1 MSFDAFLKIDGV
13 PGESTD
19 KKHKDWIEILSYSFG
34 VSQMSAGSRS
44 TAGAASSQRADFQ
57 DFSIMK
63 SVDKAT
69 NKILDSAAKGAHI
82 KTVTLELC
90 RATGDKN
97 KYFELTLG
105 DVIISSAS
113 MSGASGADLPSE
125 SVTFN
130 FGTIKSTYTVLD
142 HATGASKGN
151 VPFGWS
157 LVENSS
163 I

>member
-1 MSFDAFLKIDGV
+1 MAFDAFLKIDGV

-19 KKHKDWIEILSYSFG
+19 KKHKDWIEILSYGFG
-34 VSQMSAGSRS
+34 VSQSSAGSRS
-44 TAGAASSQRADFQ
+44 TGGAASSQRVDFT

-63 SVDKAT
+63 AIDKAS
-69 NKILDSAAKGAHI
+69 NKLLDNAAKGAHI
-82 KTVTLELC
+82 KSVVLELC

-97 KYFELTLG
+97 KYLEYTFG
-105 DVIISSAS
+105 DVIISNVSTSGSA
-113 MSGASGADLPSE
+113 GADLPTE
-125 SVTFN
+125 QVAFN

>member
-34 VSQMSAGSRS
+34 LSQSASGSRS
-44 TAGAASSQRADFQ
+44 TAGAASSQRVDFS

-63 SVDKAT
+63 AVDKAT
-69 NKILDSAAKGAHI
+69 NKILDQAAKGAHI
-82 KTVTLELC
+82 KNVTLELC

-97 KYFELTLG
+97 KYFEVILG
-105 DVIISSAS
+105 DVLISSVS
-113 MSGASGADLPSE
+113 MTGSSGADLPSE
-125 SVTFN
+125 QVAFN
-130 FGTIKSTYTVLD
+130 YGSIKSTYTVLD

-157 LVENSS
+157 LMENVS

>member
-1 MSFDAFLKIDGV
+1 MAFDAFLKIDGI

-34 VSQMSAGSRS
+34 VSQASAGSRS
-44 TAGAASSQRADFQ
+44 TAGAGTSQRVDFADFTV
-57 DFSIMK
+57 MK
-63 SVDKAT
+63 AIDKAT
-69 NKILDSAAKGAHI
+69 NKILDAAARGAHI
-82 KTVTLELC
+82 KTVTLELN

-97 KYFELTLG
+97 KYFEVLLG
-105 DVIISSAS
+105 DVIVSSIKLEGS
-113 MSGASGADLPSE
+113 SGADLPNE
-125 SVTFN
+125 MVHFN

-151 VPFGWS
+151 VPFGWN
-157 LVENSS
+157 LMENAS